1 MLTIKYPSEN
11 VAVRD
16 WRALLE
22 EIVVAHKMEE
32 IKSLDQPV
40 LEEDDATVRGE
51 KEIYKYLKE
60 LKKSVDDWRAPGC
73 GI

>member
-1 MLTIKYPSEN
+1 MLTIKYPLEN
-11 VAVRD
+11 IAVRD

-32 IKSLDQPV
+32 VKTLSQPV
-40 LEEDDATVRGE
+40 LEEDDATATGE
-51 KEIYKYLKE
+51 KEIYEYLKN

>member
-1 MLTIKYPSEN
+1 MLTIKYPLEN

-16 WRALLE
+16 WRTLLE
-22 EIVVAHKMEE
+22 EIVVSHKMEE
-32 IKSLDQPV
+32 VKTLSQPV
-40 LEEDDATVRGE
+40 LEEDDATVTGE
-51 KEIYKYLKE
+51 KEISEYLKN

>member
-1 MLTIKYPSEN
+1 MLTIKYPKEN

-32 IKSLDQPV
+32 VESLKQPV
-40 LEEDDATVRGE
+40 LEEDDATATGE
-51 KEIYKYLKE
+51 KEISAYLKE